1 MIKHYFKLAASML
14 RENKLTSIVSILG
27 TALSVA
33 MILVVVLQFQI
44 KLVGFPP
51 ESNRSRMLYIY
62 GIKVDKNDH
71 TRQDNTSLSA
81 GAVAECLYT
90 LRLPEAVTAMTTGE
104 QPLSLPNKRMYDEY
118 SIRYTDASF
127 WHVYD
132 FGFLAGVPFTQAD
145 FRSALP
151 RAVVALPLARKL
163 FGSAEAAIGKR
174 FLLNY
179 VEYTITGVVDKPS
192 EAADGTVADVWIPY
206 SASSFMDDSNCEG
219 IEGDFGAVVLA
230 RSSHDF
236 DAINRE
242 LQHQVARY
250 NAGKKDYRLTFIRLF
265 SRLDVARDAGNI
277 YSSDKEGWNDYLLRK
292 APLLLFLL
300 LVPALN
306 LTGIVQSSIQR
317 RRSEM
322 GIRKAF
328 GATKGKLMMQLLN
341 ENLLITL
348 IGGVIGIVLSVV
360 MLYLGRS
367 FLLEKDVVLTFDML
381 FKPWLFLAALF
392 FTLLLNLLSAG
403 LPALRVSREQIV
415 DALHEDESD
424 K

>member
-1 MIKHYFKLAASML
+1 
-14 RENKLTSIVSILG
+14 
-27 TALSVA
+27 
-33 MILVVVLQFQI
+33 
-44 KLVGFPP
+44 
-51 ESNRSRMLYIY
+51 
-62 GIKVDKNDH
+62 
-71 TRQDNTSLSA
+71 
-81 GAVAECLYT
+81 
-90 LRLPEAVTAMTTGE
+90 
-104 QPLSLPNKRMYDEY
+104 
-118 SIRYTDASF
+118 
-127 WHVYD
+127 
-132 FGFLAGVPFTQAD
+132 
-145 FRSALP
+145 
-151 RAVVALPLARKL
+151 
-163 FGSAEAAIGKR
+163 
-174 FLLNY
+174 
-179 VEYTITGVVDKPS
+179 
-192 EAADGTVADVWIPY
+192 
-206 SASSFMDDSNCEG
+206 MDDSNCEG